1 MSKIEVIPH
10 TIIHIDGMSNDAE
23 IIAAATTC
31 GDYAWC
37 LNFYDDEQQWQLI
50 PESLYIELVKFSSAH
65 IQIGDKVKLNELGVK
80 AILDNSREWGYKMI
94 AKLLA
99 ENRGTITELS
109 LSNNLF
115 IVEFG
120 TATFYLSAGMF
131 DKIGGEL

>member
-50 PESLYIELVKFSSAH
+50 PESLYIELVKFNSAQLAKERASH
-65 IQIGDKVKLNELGVK
+65 VVQAIGV
-80 AILDNSREWGYKMI
+80 
-94 AKLLA
+94 
-99 ENRGTITELS
+99 
-109 LSNNLF
+109 
-115 IVEFG
+115 
-120 TATFYLSAGMF
+120 
-131 DKIGGEL
+131 IGGGV